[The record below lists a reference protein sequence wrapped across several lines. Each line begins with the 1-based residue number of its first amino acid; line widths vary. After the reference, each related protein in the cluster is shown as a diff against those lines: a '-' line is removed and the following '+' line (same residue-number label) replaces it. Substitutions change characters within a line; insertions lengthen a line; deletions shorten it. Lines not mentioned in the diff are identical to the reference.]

1 MVRRIVFLGPPGA
14 GKGTQAVRLA
24 QELSAPHIA
33 TGDLLR
39 TEVQSRTELGLK
51 AQGYMER
58 GELVPDELVIA
69 MIRGRLERA
78 SGFVLDGFPRN
89 LKQAQL
95 LSSVTRV
102 ERAVHL
108 ALAREEIVKRL
119 SARRLCPQCGGVYNL
134 LARPP
139 QKDEICDACKT
150 ELIQRSDDQPEVIG
164 YRVDVY
170 TREIKPVLEFYQKQ
184 SVLREVAALG
194 TVDSVYRSV
203 QAALT

>member
-1 MVRRIVFLGPPGA
+1 MVCRIVFLGPPGA

-24 QELSAPHIA
+24 QELSVPHIA

-39 TEVQSRTELGLK
+39 TEVQSKTELGLK
-51 AQGYMER
+51 AQGYMDR

-69 MIRGRLERA
+69 MIRGRLEQA

-102 ERAVHL
+102 ERAMHFS
-108 ALAREEIVKRL
+108 LAREEIVKRL
-119 SARRLCPQCGGVYNL
+119 SARRLCGQCGRVYNL

-139 QKDEICDACKT
+139 QKDEICDACNNR
-150 ELIQRSDDQPEVIG
+150 LMQRSDDQPEVIG
-164 YRVDVY
+164 HRVDVY

-194 TVDSVYRSV
+194 AVDSVYRSV

>member
-14 GKGTQAVRLA
+14 GKGTQAARLA
-24 QELSAPHIA
+24 QELSVPHIA

-39 TEVQSRTELGLK
+39 AEVQSKTALGQQ
-51 AQGYMER
+51 AQGYMDR

-69 MIRGRLERA
+69 MIQERLA

-95 LSSVTRV
+95 LSQVTRV

-108 ALAREEIVKRL
+108 ALDRAEIVKRL
-119 SARRLCPQCGGVYNL
+119 SARRLCGQCGRVYNL

-139 QKDEICDACKT
+139 QREDACD
-150 ELIQRSDDQPEVIG
+150 LCGAPLLQRNDDQPAVIG
-164 YRVDVY
+164 RRVDIY
-170 TREIKPVLEFYQKQ
+170 RREIKPVLEFYQSQ
-184 SVLREVAALG
+184 SVLREVTALG
-194 TVDSVYRSV
+194 TVDSVYRAV
-203 QAALT
+203 RAALND